1 VTDKGADAD
10 RQRLTLQEAAH
21 RLGVSESA
29 IRKRVKRGTLDSVKT
44 EKGRVLVYLDEGAVP
59 SAPGADTTT
68 DTETLTSVLE
78 ALVASSREQ
87 MATDPNTE
95 ALASALAAKDETIAL
110 LKQQLEA
117 QTRAN
122 DENRRI
128 IGALTE
134 RLALPP
140 PETSDTPTYDVETA
154 APTDDATDTT
164 EHTGGP
170 RRSWW
175 RRWLYRQ

>member
-1 VTDKGADAD
+1 MG

-29 IRKRVKRGTLDSVKT
+29 IRKRVKRGTLDSMKT
-44 EKGRVLVYLDEGAVP
+44 EKGRVLVYLDEGAAP

-68 DTETLTSVLE
+68 D
-78 ALVASSREQ
+78 
-87 MATDPNTE
+87 PNTE
-95 ALASALAAKDETIAL
+95 ALTSALAAKDETIAL

-128 IGALTE
+128 IAALTE

-154 APTDDATDTT
+154 DPPDDATDTT
-164 EHTGGP
+164 TEHTGEP
-170 RRSWW
+170 RRSWL
-175 RRWLYRQ
+175 RRWFFGG